1 MTTGLHVVDSGAGAP
16 AVLLHSSGMS
26 GRQWR
31 RLASKLVESGIR
43 AIVPDLSGH
52 GSSAEWPE
60 EKPFSFHLDVERVA
74 ALLESL
80 DEPAHLVGHS
90 YGGFIALQAAIAAP
104 SRVRSLALFDP
115 VAFGTLDAAADADA
129 RRDLLKVKLSWD
141 ATPQG
146 REGWLELF
154 VDYWGGPGAWAG
166 LREDFRAEFRRVAWV
181 VFEGVRTLAA
191 DRTPA
196 SAYATLRAPALL
208 VTGQHSPPAA
218 RMVIRRLRESLA
230 GARVE
235 TIPGAGHMAPLTHTD
250 AVNELVLRWLTSV
263 SAEDLTSARR

>member
-26 GRQWR
+26 GRQWK
-31 RLASKLVESGIR
+31 RLASRLVESGLR

-52 GSSAEWPE
+52 GRSAEWPE
-60 EKPFSFHLDVERVA
+60 EKPFSFHVDVERVA

-80 DEPAHLVGHS
+80 GEPAHLVGHS
-90 YGGFIALQAAIAAP
+90 YGGFIALQAAIAVP

-115 VAFGTLDAAADADA
+115 VAFGTLDPAGDVDA
-129 RRDLLKVKLSWD
+129 RRELLNVEMIWD
-141 ATPQG
+141 ASPQG
-146 REGWLELF
+146 RERWLELF

-166 LREDFRAEFRRVAWV
+166 LREDIRAEFRRVAWV

-191 DRTPA
+191 DDTQA
-196 SAYATLRAPALL
+196 SAYAALRAPALL
-208 VTGQHSPPAA
+208 LTGQHSPLAA
-218 RMVIRRLRESLA
+218 RTVIRRLRESLA

-235 TIPGAGHMAPLTHTD
+235 TVPGAGHMAPLTHTD
-250 AVNELVLRWLTSV
+250 AVNELIVRSLTS
-263 SAEDLTSARR
+263 